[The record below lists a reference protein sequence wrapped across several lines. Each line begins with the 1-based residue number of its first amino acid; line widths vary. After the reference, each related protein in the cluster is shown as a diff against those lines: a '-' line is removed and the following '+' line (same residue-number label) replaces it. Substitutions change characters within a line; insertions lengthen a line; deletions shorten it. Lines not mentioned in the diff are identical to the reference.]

1 MHVRRWCASHASCCG
16 GAWGSRSLARVDWL
30 TAASFLCFLSSLRAE
45 AVTCREDGVSGTQR
59 LSAGILIINILF
71 VEYKQQHQSGAAEAW
86 WAHNPQV
93 PGSKPGSDN
102 VFLVRFFF
110 FSLFAHGLLPE

>member
-30 TAASFLCFLSSLRAE
+30 TAASLLCFLSSLRAE

-59 LSAGILIINILF
+59 LSAGILVLDFINYKYIICRMQTTTS
-71 VEYKQQHQSGAAEAW
+71 EWRSGSVVG
-86 WAHNPQV
+86 P
-93 PGSKPGSDN
+93 
-102 VFLVRFFF
+102 
-110 FSLFAHGLLPE
+110 